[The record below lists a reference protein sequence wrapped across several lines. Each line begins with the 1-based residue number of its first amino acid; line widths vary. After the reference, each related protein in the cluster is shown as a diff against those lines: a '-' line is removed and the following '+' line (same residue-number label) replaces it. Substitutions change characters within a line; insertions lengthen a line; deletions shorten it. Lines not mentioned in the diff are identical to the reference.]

1 MNGGIRFFRTIQVKL
16 IIIYVLL
23 ILIAMQLIGVYFIST
38 MKTSLTSTFTNNLNE
53 QANLLSEIA
62 GQTLSSQPE
71 KPGNPGDQ
79 TREEYLGLLVSNLF
93 SISEAE
99 IQVMDASGKVLATSS
114 QSHQS
119 YIGKKNTS
127 LAVSRALQGVR
138 DNEED
143 IIDEDGVRKK
153 IIAKPVV
160 YSDKIVGAVYLVAS
174 MKDLYRTVDRINRIF
189 MSGMLFAL
197 GLTGVLG
204 ILLAH
209 TITNPIKALTRQAAG
224 VAEGRFDQQVPVLG
238 DDEIGRLSEVF
249 NNMTMRLR
257 DALSA
262 NEEEKEKLASILA
275 NMSDGVVAA
284 DERGYVIVSNRRAL
298 EMLRRD
304 DCEGV
309 KLSELFNMEDTLS
322 ALPKGNDQQAVLYH
336 TQPEGEED
344 ELMRVTLTPIH
355 RREHGISGTIAVLQD
370 ITEQERLEQS
380 RREFVANVS
389 HELRTPLTTIKSYAE
404 ALDEGAMDERELG
417 QRFVGVIRNETERM
431 IRLVTDLLH
440 LSRLDSNQ
448 APLRRQQTNMPEML
462 EEVADRFSF
471 QMRKKSIRASVRVE
485 DDITTVWLDRDQ
497 IDQVLDNLVSNAI
510 KYTLDGGRIE
520 ITARRMH
527 ARAAGSMPEQ
537 SDAYPSSERSSRP
550 GRTEFATRAS
560 ESGDQGRQEPSSIAI
575 SVKDTGIGIPKR
587 DLGRIFDRFYRVD
600 KARSRSM
607 GGTGL
612 GLSIAR
618 EIVKAHGGS
627 IALDSELNEGTTVT
641 VVLPLLTGGET
652 S

>member
-1 MNGGIRFFRTIQVKL
+1 MNGIRFFRTIQVKL

-38 MKTSLTSTFTNNLNE
+38 MKTSLTSTFTNNMNE
-53 QANLLSEIA
+53 QANLLSKLSA
-62 GQTLSSQPE
+62 QTLSNRLDKTGTTDENS
-71 KPGNPGDQ
+71 
-79 TREEYLGLLVSNLF
+79 TEEYLRVLVSSLF

-99 IQVMDASGKVLATSS
+99 IQILDASGKVLATSM
-114 QSHQS
+114 QAHQS

-127 LAVSRALQGVR
+127 LAVSRALQGIR
-138 DNEED
+138 DNEEE
-143 IIDEDGVRKK
+143 IIDEDGLRKK
-153 IIAKPVV
+153 IIAKPIV
-160 YSDKIVGAVYLVAS
+160 DGEKTVGAIYLVAS
-174 MKDLYRTVDRINRIF
+174 MKELYSTVDRINRIF

-209 TITNPIKALTRQAAG
+209 TITNPIKALTRQAAA

-238 DDEIGRLSEVF
+238 NDEIGRLSEVF
-249 NNMTMRLR
+249 NDMTMRLR

-262 NEEEKEKLASILA
+262 TEEEKEKISSILA

-284 DERGYVIVSNRRAL
+284 DERGVVIITNRRAQ
-298 EMLRRD
+298 EMLRRE
-304 DCEGV
+304 DCQGIR
-309 KLSELFNMEDTLS
+309 LTDLFGMDEAQLTGLQ
-322 ALPKGNDQQAVLYH
+322 KGNEPSAILYH
-336 TQPEGEED
+336 LETDGDEE

-355 RREHGISGTIAVLQD
+355 RRDQGISGTIAVLQD
-370 ITEQERLEQS
+370 VTEQERLEQS

-404 ALDEGAMDERELG
+404 ALDDGAMDERELG

-448 APLRRQQTNMPEML
+448 APLRRQQTNVPDML

-471 QMRKKSIRASVRVE
+471 QLRKKAIKASVRVE
-485 DDITTVWLDRDQ
+485 DAITSIWLDRDQ

-520 ITARRMH
+520 IAARRLE
-527 ARAAGSMPEQ
+527 P
-537 SDAYPSSERSSRP
+537 
-550 GRTEFATRAS
+550 AS
-560 ESGDQGRQEPSSIAI
+560 VAI

-600 KARSRSM
+600 KARSRNM

-641 VVLPLLTGGET
+641 VILPVQVGGGE
-652 S
+652 SA

>member
-1 MNGGIRFFRTIQVKL
+1 MNGIRFFRTIQVKL

-38 MKTSLTSTFTNNLNE
+38 MKTSLTSTFTNNMNE
-53 QANLLSEIA
+53 QANLLSKLSA
-62 GQTLSSQPE
+62 QTLSNRLDKTGTTDENS
-71 KPGNPGDQ
+71 
-79 TREEYLGLLVSNLF
+79 TEEYLRVLVSSLF

-99 IQVMDASGKVLATSS
+99 IQILDASGKVLATSM
-114 QSHQS
+114 QAHQS

-127 LAVSRALQGVR
+127 LAVSRALQGIR
-138 DNEED
+138 DNEEE
-143 IIDEDGVRKK
+143 IIDEDGLRKK
-153 IIAKPVV
+153 IIAKPIV
-160 YSDKIVGAVYLVAS
+160 DGEKTVGAIYLVAS
-174 MKDLYRTVDRINRIF
+174 MKELYSTVDRINRIF

-209 TITNPIKALTRQAAG
+209 TITNPIKALTRQAAA

-238 DDEIGRLSEVF
+238 NDEIGRLSEVF
-249 NNMTMRLR
+249 NDMTMRLR

-262 NEEEKEKLASILA
+262 TEEEKEKISSILA

-284 DERGYVIVSNRRAL
+284 DERGVVIITNRRAQ
-298 EMLRRD
+298 EMLRRE
-304 DCEGV
+304 DCQGIR
-309 KLSELFNMEDTLS
+309 LTDLFGMDEAQLTGLQ
-322 ALPKGNDQQAVLYH
+322 KGNEPSAILYH
-336 TQPEGEED
+336 LEADGDEE

-355 RREHGISGTIAVLQD
+355 RRDQGISGTIAVLQD
-370 ITEQERLEQS
+370 VTEQERLEQS

-404 ALDEGAMDERELG
+404 ALDDGAMDERELG

-448 APLRRQQTNMPEML
+448 APLRRQQTNVPDML

-471 QMRKKSIRASVRVE
+471 QLRKKAIKASVRVE
-485 DDITTVWLDRDQ
+485 DSITSIWLDRDQ

-520 ITARRMH
+520 IAARRLE
-527 ARAAGSMPEQ
+527 P
-537 SDAYPSSERSSRP
+537 
-550 GRTEFATRAS
+550 AS
-560 ESGDQGRQEPSSIAI
+560 VAI

-600 KARSRSM
+600 KARSRNM

-641 VVLPLLTGGET
+641 VILPVQVGGGE
-652 S
+652 SA

>member
-38 MKTSLTSTFTNNLNE
+38 MKTSLTSNFTNNMNE
-53 QANLLSEIA
+53 QANLLTDIA
-62 GQTLSSQPE
+62 AQTLSNQPE
-71 KPGNPGDQ
+71 KPGNPGEQ
-79 TREEYLGLLVSNLF
+79 TREEYLGMLVSNLF
-93 SISEAE
+93 SINEAE
-99 IQVMDASGKVLATSS
+99 IQVMDVSGKVLATSS

-127 LAVSRALQGVR
+127 LAVSRALQGIP
-138 DNEED
+138 DNEEE
-143 IIDEDGVRKK
+143 IIDEDGQRKK

-160 YSDKIVGAVYLVAS
+160 YSDKIVGAVYLIAS

-262 NEEEKEKLASILA
+262 NEEEKEKIASILS

-284 DERGYVIVSNRRAL
+284 DERGIVIISNRRAR

-304 DCEGV
+304 DCEGMR
-309 KLSELFNMEDTLS
+309 LNELFRIDESPLAS
-322 ALPKGNDQQAVLYH
+322 LPRGSDQPAVIYH
-336 TQPEGEED
+336 LQSEGEED
-344 ELMRVTLTPIH
+344 ELLRVTLTPIH

-448 APLRRQQTNMPEML
+448 GLLRRQQTNVPEML

-471 QMRKKSIRASVRVE
+471 QMRKKAIRAAVHVE
-485 DDITTVWLDRDQ
+485 DGITTVWLDRDQ

-520 ITARRMH
+520 ITARRVH
-527 ARAAGSMPEQ
+527 ARAAG
-537 SDAYPSSERSSRP
+537 
-550 GRTEFATRAS
+550 TEFTTRGSGADDQGRLNARADN
-560 ESGDQGRQEPSSIAI
+560 EAGDQGRQGPPSIAI

-618 EIVKAHGGS
+618 EIVKAHGGT

-641 VVLPLLTGGET
+641 VVLPLITGGET
-652 S
+652 A